1 MNLSTT
7 PLLTDLYQLTM
18 MQTYYERGMTD
29 TAVFEFFCR
38 KSPESRPFYVAAG
51 LAQLLEWLEQLRFGE
66 EDLAWARDSGHF
78 TEEFID
84 RLRDF
89 RFTGDVH
96 AIPEG
101 TLCFP
106 EEPLVRVTAPLPEAQ
121 LIESRL
127 MNIVHFQTLIATKAA
142 RCRLAAPGKQ
152 MLDFG
157 MRRAHGAEAALF
169 AARATYIGGFDGTA
183 TCAAGARYGVP
194 TAGTMAHSYI
204 QAHEDE
210 AAALEEFA
218 LSHPNNV
225 VLLIDTY
232 DTERGARRVAD
243 LAPRLAE
250 QGIQIKGVRLDSG
263 DLAQHARTVR
273 QILDEADLR
282 ETKIMVSGG
291 LDEFKLARFTNDGA
305 PIDGYGIGSKVD
317 TSADLPFLDCAYKL
331 QEYAG
336 LARRKNSEGK
346 ATWPGRKQVYREFD
360 EHGTMR
366 RDLVTLDGEP
376 GAGEP
381 QLLQVMANG
390 QTTSPAESVSEIR
403 DRTQRNLGKLAQA
416 QRRLDDPEPYPV
428 EIAEPIRALAR
439 EVDRRQNRP

>member
-51 LAQLLEWLEQLRFGE
+51 LAQLLEWLEQLRFDE

-78 TEEFID
+78 TEDFIA
-84 RLRDF
+84 RLRGL
-89 RFTGDVH
+89 RFTGDIH
-96 AIPEG
+96 AMPEG

-127 MNIVHFQTLIATKAA
+127 INIVHFQTLVATKAA

-152 MLDFG
+152 ILDFG
-157 MRRAHGAEAALF
+157 MRRAHGAEAGLF
-169 AARATYIGGFDGTA
+169 AARATHIGGFDGTA
-183 TCAAGARYGVP
+183 TCAAGALYGIP

-204 QAHEDE
+204 QAHDDE

-218 LSHPNNV
+218 LTHPNNV

-250 QGIQIKGVRLDSG
+250 RGDSDQGS
-263 DLAQHARTVR
+263 T
-273 QILDEADLR
+273 
-282 ETKIMVSGG
+282 
-291 LDEFKLARFTNDGA
+291 
-305 PIDGYGIGSKVD
+305 
-317 TSADLPFLDCAYKL
+317 
-331 QEYAG
+331 AG
-336 LARRKNSEGK
+336 
-346 ATWPGRKQVYREFD
+346 
-360 EHGTMR
+360 
-366 RDLVTLDGEP
+366 
-376 GAGEP
+376 
-381 QLLQVMANG
+381 
-390 QTTSPAESVSEIR
+390 
-403 DRTQRNLGKLAQA
+403 
-416 QRRLDDPEPYPV
+416 QRRLG
-428 EIAEPIRALAR
+428 ATRAQGEANTGQ
-439 EVDRRQNRP
+439 RRPAGDQDHGQRWAGRIQTRRLHQRWRPHRRLWHRFQGGYLG